1 MPSSGVLKK
10 VGCLKTDVFC
20 HIISKGQFDT
30 VLENNFDLCKVKVEF
45 NCYLAIYSAL
55 KISKCVCNV

>member
-20 HIISKGQFDT
+20 HIISKGQFDAA
-30 VLENNFDLCKVKVEF
+30 LENNFDSCKVKGEF
-45 NCYLAIYSAL
+45 NWYLAIYSAL
-55 KISKCVCNV
+55 KISKRVCNV